1 MQHVLKSSNQS
12 TDVFNLQRILKN
24 MNINPELKDIA
35 DIRELI
41 QKKGMRS
48 TNARIAVL
56 QKLKNSSS
64 PVSHAELSNLLVP
77 MGFDKAT
84 IFRNLNDLADIGLV
98 TKTELGDHVWR
109 FEFNDPDNP
118 HEGLHPHFY
127 CVDCGSVKCLL
138 EKDFQN
144 IPLIESTEI
153 GKITEILIKGQCNDC
168 KLENIL

>member
-1 MQHVLKSSNQS
+1 
-12 TDVFNLQRILKN
+12 
-24 MNINPELKDIA
+24 MNTNPEQQEIA

-41 QKKGMRS
+41 KKKGMRS

-56 QKLKNSSS
+56 QKLINSSS

-77 MGFDKAT
+77 IGFDKAT
-84 IFRNLNDLADIGLV
+84 VFRNLNDLADVGLV

-127 CVDCGSVKCLL
+127 CVDCGSVTCLP
-138 EKDFQN
+138 EKDFQH
-144 IPLIESTEI
+144 ISYTESAEI
-153 GKITEILIKGQCNDC
+153 GNITEILIKGHCNNC
-168 KLENIL
+168 MA